1 MLNYA
6 DLHSI
11 FKQIRKSSR
20 ESSFKKNAC
29 TKIHWN
35 KLHLQW
41 IQIRMNWNFLKVFY
55 HTCTYSF
62 FSSALAVFF
71 GCFAYFWLYSICM
84 SLTLLECII
93 ICNGFDFFFTWI
105 VAIRLPNRDRA
116 RNQFNDTVSDS
127 TCYLA
132 FFFSPDIHIH
142 TCVKYMFVLFFILA
156 IRNGKCNNRAK
167 SSKSFKVSYVCWREK
182 KRQRERET
190 KRSFNEVVK

>member
-93 ICNGFDFFFTWI
+93 ICNRFDFFFHLNCCNTI
-105 VAIRLPNRDRA
+105 AKSRSRPKPIQRHSFGFSMLFGVL
-116 RNQFNDTVSDS
+116 
-127 TCYLA
+127 
-132 FFFSPDIHIH
+132 FSPDIHIG
-142 TCVKYMFVLFFILA
+142 T
-156 IRNGKCNNRAK
+156 
-167 SSKSFKVSYVCWREK
+167 YVCK
-182 KRQRERET
+182 IYVCTVLHFGNSER
-190 KRSFNEVVK
+190 

>member
-20 ESSFKKNAC
+20 ESSFKKSAC

-35 KLHLQW
+35 ILHLQRFGW
-41 IQIRMNWNFLKVFY
+41 IGIFLRF
-55 HTCTYSF
+55 SF
-62 FSSALAVFF
+62 IHARTHSFWARLLFFF

-93 ICNGFDFFFTWI
+93 ICNGFVFFFTWI

-127 TCYLA
+127 ACYLA
-132 FFFSPDIHIH
+132 FFFSSDIHIH

-156 IRNGKCNNRAK
+156 IRNGKGNNRAK
-167 SSKSFKVSYVCWREK
+167 SSKSCKILYVCWREK
-182 KRQRERET
+182 IDRERQ
-190 KRSFNEVVK
+190 KVHLMR